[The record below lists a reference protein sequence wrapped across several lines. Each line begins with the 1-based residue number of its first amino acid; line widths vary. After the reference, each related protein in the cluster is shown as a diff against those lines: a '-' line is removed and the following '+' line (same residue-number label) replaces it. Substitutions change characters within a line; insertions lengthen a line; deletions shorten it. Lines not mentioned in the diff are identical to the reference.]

1 MISSPILLV
10 VSARTVKVLV
20 LQQVLL
26 GRTIRLVARR
36 GVKSVHA
43 SKCIIYVRGRSVT
56 LLQVPL
62 QELRRS
68 CKSTKMGLN
77 NRLHTY
83 LKQSLP
89 SRRRDR
95 SSNGLDAD
103 LQGYEYST
111 FTTLGSGATKS
122 KNLFKSEDYRRN
134 TTESGTT
141 HNLSQ
146 KIHQGNEDLSNE
158 YPVENHVQFS
168 TPQTNLCHK
177 FNPENASN
185 EEGLQ
190 VQDQVKGSSSAFLA
204 SSRHDSV
211 VSDNS
216 STTSTPIFASWPD
229 QWRQSMR
236 ESTVFSDDASCYSA
250 DEEFEDIDL
259 GSPTAYAALSGW
271 GNSPEL
277 AQKLR
282 MSVARRSQYV
292 DVGLKSELRESV
304 SSVM

>member
-1 MISSPILLV
+1 
-10 VSARTVKVLV
+10 
-20 LQQVLL
+20 
-26 GRTIRLVARR
+26 
-36 GVKSVHA
+36 
-43 SKCIIYVRGRSVT
+43 
-56 LLQVPL
+56 
-62 QELRRS
+62 
-68 CKSTKMGLN
+68 MGLKTGLN
-77 NRLHTY
+77 SRLHTY

-95 SSNGLDAD
+95 SCNDLDAD

-111 FTTLGSGATKS
+111 LTTLGSRPTKS
-122 KNLFKSEDYRRN
+122 KNLFPSEKDRHVAA
-134 TTESGTT
+134 ESGSAQSFSRR
-141 HNLSQ
+141 L
-146 KIHQGNEDLSNE
+146 HQENVDLSSK
-158 YPVENHVQFS
+158 VSTDTHVQCPTSHTFS
-168 TPQTNLCHK
+168 S
-177 FNPENASN
+177 ENISD

-190 VQDQVKGSSSAFLA
+190 VRGQVEGSSMFSA
-204 SSRHDSV
+204 SSRHNSV

-216 STTSTPIFASWPD
+216 SAAPTPIFDSWPD

-236 ESTVFSDDASCYSA
+236 ESIVFPDDASCYSA
-250 DEEFEDIDL
+250 DEDATKTLEEIGF
-259 GSPTAYAALSGW
+259 GQPTAHAALSGW